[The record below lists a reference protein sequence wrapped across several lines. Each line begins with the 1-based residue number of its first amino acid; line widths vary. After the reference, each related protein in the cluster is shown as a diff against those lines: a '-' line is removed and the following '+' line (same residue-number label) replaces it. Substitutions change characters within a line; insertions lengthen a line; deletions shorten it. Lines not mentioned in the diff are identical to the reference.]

1 MNGDFARGRSWRV
14 ANRDLSGGVPTVA
27 VVVNTYNQATFLADA
42 LDSIFAQSR
51 QPDEV
56 IIIDDGSTDD
66 AWGIAQ
72 RYRDAD
78 YVRQDNAGLAAARN
92 TGLLRAKSQFIVFL
106 DADDRLLPH
115 ALEQGL
121 TTFGEMPDCAFVYGG
136 HRVVDV
142 KFRPTGSDRFDPVGE
157 DPYCDFLRFNP
168 IGMHATV
175 MYRRN
180 LLVQAGGFSA
190 DLSACEDYDVY
201 LRLSRAYPIGS
212 HPQIVAE
219 YRIHGLNMSRDSR
232 AMLSAVLVV
241 LDRQKAVAAETA
253 KTAAAWRDG
262 RRIWRDHY
270 GNEVIAAAA
279 DTHRNAPLL
288 MKAIA
293 MIAAGWR
300 TPRLLA
306 QLSVISLRRRIG
318 MRRGFKPPAL
328 DACTL
333 VILIPPG
340 R

>member
-1 MNGDFARGRSWRV
+1 MNGDFLGAILARSEPGPER
-14 ANRDLSGGVPTVA
+14 GVPTVA
-27 VVVNTYNQATFLADA
+27 VIVNTYNQANFLADA
-42 LDSIFAQSR
+42 LDSVFAQSR

-56 IIIDDGSTDD
+56 IIVDDGSTDD
-66 AWGIAQ
+66 AVSVAQ

-92 TGLLRAKSQFIVFL
+92 TGLLRATSQFIVFL

-121 TTFGEMPDCAFVYGG
+121 ARFGEMPDCAFVYGG
-136 HRVVDV
+136 HRVVDA

-168 IGMHATV
+168 VGMHATV
-175 MYRRN
+175 MYRRD

-201 LRLSRAYPIGS
+201 LRLSRAHPIGT
-212 HPQIVAE
+212 HAHIVAE
-219 YRIHGLNMSRDSR
+219 YRIHGFNMSRDSR
-232 AMLSAVLVV
+232 AMLRAALAV
-241 LDRQKAVAAETA
+241 LDRQRAVAAKTE
-253 KTAAAWRDG
+253 KTASAWRDG
-262 RRIWRDHY
+262 KRIWRNHY

-279 DTHRNAPLL
+279 TAYRNAPLAV
-288 MKAIA
+288 KAIA

-306 QLSVISLRRRIG
+306 QLVCNLLATTSRNA
-318 MRRGFKPPAL
+318 PPFQA
-328 DACTL
+328 AGARARA
-333 VILIPPG
+333 P